1 MNLWFLIALLKKR
14 NDIADTAWGLGF
26 MIVAWI
32 SLLIGNSPTWIS
44 VLVNILVSIWG
55 LRLAW
60 HVYLRNRNKP
70 EDFRYLAWR
79 KEWGKWFLIR
89 SYLQVFILQ
98 GLFLFMISIPVVF
111 INLNAP
117 LALNIFVLLGLIV
130 WLIGFYFE
138 VVGDWQL
145 ANFIKDP
152 KNKGKLMMEGLWRYT
167 RHPNYF
173 GEVTL
178 WWGIFLTTLMLPNAI
193 FTIIGPLTIT
203 ILILFV
209 SGVPLLERKY
219 ANRSDFKEYMKRT
232 SKFFP
237 LPPKAL

>member
-1 MNLWFLIALLKKR
+1 
-14 NDIADTAWGLGF
+14 
-26 MIVAWI
+26 
-32 SLLIGNSPTWIS
+32 
-44 VLVNILVSIWG
+44 
-55 LRLAW
+55 
-60 HVYLRNRNKP
+60 
-70 EDFRYLAWR
+70 
-79 KEWGKWFLIR
+79 
-89 SYLQVFILQ
+89 
-98 GLFLFMISIPVVF
+98 
-111 INLNAP
+111 
-117 LALNIFVLLGLIV
+117 
-130 WLIGFYFE
+130 
-138 VVGDWQL
+138 
-145 ANFIKDP
+145 
-152 KNKGKLMMEGLWRYT
+152 MEGLWRYT

-219 ANRSDFKEYMKRT
+219 ANRGDFKEYMKRT